1 MWRPT
6 PSFLP
11 GAPLSGASM
20 AVPWLADVT
29 PFVVLSGDQFAAP
42 PPPALGSGLY
52 RKEYDEVKA
61 LGALVGSSRTPEQ
74 TQIAYFWADNFPAQM
89 NRVVRNVAETHVES
103 SADRARLF
111 ALVWLGVA
119 DALINTWTG
128 KLEYP
133 TWRPITAIRE
143 GDFDGDP
150 NTIGDANW
158 QPLINTPNYPEHS
171 SGANALVSGAMQ
183 MFALYFGTDEVTF
196 TVTSANP
203 NANPN
208 SRTYATFTDAALDV
222 VEARILQGIHT
233 RSADLDGRQ
242 LGTIVARWV
251 FKHALTP
258 LKGCHA
264 LNHRDD

>member
-1 MWRPT
+1 
-6 PSFLP
+6 
-11 GAPLSGASM
+11 
-20 AVPWLADVT
+20 
-29 PFVVLSGDQFAAP
+29 
-42 PPPALGSGLY
+42 
-52 RKEYDEVKA
+52 
-61 LGALVGSSRTPEQ
+61 
-74 TQIAYFWADNFPAQM
+74 
-89 NRVVRNVAETHVES
+89 
-103 SADRARLF
+103 
-111 ALVWLGVA
+111 VA

-150 NTIGDANW
+150 KTVGDANW
-158 QPLINTPNYPEHS
+158 QPLINTPNYPDHS

-208 SRTYATFTDAALDV
+208 SRTYVSFTDAALDV

-233 RSADLDGRQ
+233 RSADLNGRH
-242 LGTIVARWV
+242 LGKTVARWV
-251 FKHALTP
+251 FTHALRP
-258 LKGCHA
+258 LKGGY
-264 LNHRDD
+264 DDEEEDKD